1 MEGKSGAFQERCT
14 TRRDTGIVAWEL
26 RNKRRY
32 FYRGVRRD
40 GKVAKVCL
48 GAGDAARH
56 AAEKDAAKQAKRAQD
71 QAEVAAIQAAVVGV
85 DQLMADVHEGLAVL
99 TEAALLV
106 QGFHQHHGQWRR
118 CRDVDK
124 TLG

>member
-40 GKVAKVCL
+40 GKVAKVYL

-56 AAEKDAAKQAKRAQD
+56 AAAVCAAAKAERAADREELTTFQC
-71 QAEVAAIQAAVVGV
+71 QLAEADRLAATVRQGV
-85 DQLMADVHEGLAVL
+85 NLLMEAELLA
-99 TEAALLV
+99 E
-106 QGFHQHHGQWRR
+106 GFHLHRGQWRQYQH
-118 CRDVDK
+118 DHPAP
-124 TLG
+124 